1 MKKLSLLLFCAL
13 LFIGCQQKNIT
24 QEQPKERIVSL
35 NGSITEILAELD
47 QTDNIVGVD
56 VTSTYPES
64 VKEKAQDL
72 GHATKISVES
82 ILALQPTTLYATQA
96 DLNQQAIEQL
106 SNAGI
111 NVEIVEQNFSLEGTK
126 QMIQD
131 VARSLNNTSYNDIL
145 ANIDTQVKGIT
156 PITPQP
162 KVLFI
167 YARGAGTLMVAG
179 QNTPLDTMITL
190 AGGQNAVQGF
200 DNYKPLT
207 PESLLNANP
216 DYILMFSTGLQSLGG
231 QQGILQIEGISQTNA
246 GKNNKIIV
254 MDGQLLSGFG
264 PRVGEAIIELNQQ
277 LSQ

>member
-1 MKKLSLLLFCAL
+1 MS
-13 LFIGCQQKNIT
+13 QD
-24 QEQPKERIVSL
+24 QPQERIVSL
-35 NGSITEILAELD
+35 NGAITEILAELD

-56 VTSTYPES
+56 VTSTYPE
-64 VKEKAQDL
+64 KIKDKAQDL

-82 ILALQPTTLYATQA
+82 ILALQPTTLYATKA

-106 SNAGI
+106 SNAGVH
-111 NVEIVEQNFSLEGTK
+111 VEIVEQNFSLDGTK

-145 ANIDTQVKGIT
+145 ANIDTQAKGIT
-156 PITPQP
+156 PLSPQP

-216 DYILMFSTGLQSLGG
+216 DYILMFSTGLKSIGG
-231 QQGILQIEGISQTNA
+231 EQGILQIEGISQTNA

-254 MDGQLLSGFG
+254 MDGQFLSGFG
-264 PRVGEAIIELNQQ
+264 PRLGQAILELNQQ
-277 LSQ
+277 LAQ